1 MTHSFPARRF
11 SDLADIAGA
20 VGLFD
25 GGGGAAFGAKLG
37 ADRLRVVRREAGE
50 HALDGGEDGGGIR
63 IGRRQGGALDDGRD
77 RGDLEEKREEGE
89 HGWNPMQSSPSLSR
103 GGGPCEAWWRGKGD
117 VARRCAATG
126 KKDGHE
132 NAPVGACAVSAPMAR
147 GHV

>member
-25 GGGGAAFGAKLG
+25 GDGGAAFGAKLG

-77 RGDLEEKREEGE
+77 RGDLDRSEEHTSEL
-89 HGWNPMQSSPSLSR
+89 QSLMRISYAV
-103 GGGPCEAWWRGKGD
+103 CCW
-117 VARRCAATG
+117 
-126 KKDGHE
+126 KKK
-132 NAPVGACAVSAPMAR
+132 NTR
-147 GHV
+147 K